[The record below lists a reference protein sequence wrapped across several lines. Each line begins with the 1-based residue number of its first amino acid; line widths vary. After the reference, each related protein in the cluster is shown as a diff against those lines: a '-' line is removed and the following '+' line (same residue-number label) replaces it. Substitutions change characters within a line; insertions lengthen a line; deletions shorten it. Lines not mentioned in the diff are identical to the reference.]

1 MDLKGKAA
9 VVTGSSRGAGRA
21 TAIALA
27 KQGCSVLVNYNS
39 AKDAADEVA
48 GIVKSHGVDA
58 VVFGGNV
65 GDDAACRSMMDTAH
79 EAFGRL
85 DILVNNAGTTEFVKH
100 DDLEGA
106 TDEIWDNIWAV
117 NVKGPF
123 QCIRAARDYLVASGD
138 ACVVNVA
145 SVAGVAGTG
154 SSVPYCASKAAL
166 INLGV
171 TMARA
176 LGPEIRVNTVS
187 PGFIAGDWLKAGLGD
202 NYEKQKAAIAQR
214 ATLEKVSEPEDVA
227 DAILCF
233 ITGSGLVTGQNI
245 VCDGGSLLGPRLR

>member
-1 MDLKGKAA
+1 M
-9 VVTGSSRGAGRA
+9 
-21 TAIALA
+21 
-27 KQGCSVLVNYNS
+27 
-39 AKDAADEVA
+39 
-48 GIVKSHGVDA
+48 
-58 VVFGGNV
+58 
-65 GDDAACRSMMDTAH
+65 
-79 EAFGRL
+79 
-85 DILVNNAGTTEFVKH
+85 
-100 DDLEGA
+100 
-106 TDEIWDNIWAV
+106 
-117 NVKGPF
+117 
-123 QCIRAARDYLVASGD
+123 
-138 ACVVNVA
+138 
-145 SVAGVAGTG
+145 
-154 SSVPYCASKAAL
+154 